1 MRIVMACLMAVAL
14 LLSGC
19 SRNASEPAPLRVLLI
34 PADGG
39 TDTGT
44 IADYRPLFAALTK
57 TTGITFDLKVAQS
70 YAAVVEAMCS
80 NAADIAFVGPV
91 TYLQASRRHCAELLG
106 VAVKSGTSVY
116 HSGFFIRRDSNLGS
130 LADLKGRRVAFGDIN
145 SASSFVYPVAMLLA
159 IGIDPARDLAAI
171 RMAGSHA
178 SSLSALIEGHVDAAA
193 LSFESYDKAVREGV
207 PGARALRVLAR
218 SDDIP
223 NPPLIMN
230 AALPATT
237 KAKLRQAL
245 DTVATQ
251 PGVRPENIRGYG
263 GGVVD
268 DYDTKF
274 ADSAF
279 AGPAAKMATV
289 NDTIKGAI
297 LQKASAR

>member
-1 MRIVMACLMAVAL
+1 MRNVTVWLVAL
-14 LLSGC
+14 GVLLTGC
-19 SRNASEPAPLRVLLI
+19 APRASEPPALRVLLI

-39 TDTGT
+39 TEGGT

-57 TTGITFDLKVAQS
+57 STGIVFDLKVAQS
-70 YAAVVEAMCS
+70 YGAVVQAMCS

-91 TYLQASRRHCAELLG
+91 IYLQASKRHCAELLG

-116 HSGFFIRRDSNLGS
+116 HAAFFVQRGATIAN

-145 SASSFVYPVAMLLA
+145 SASSFVYPIAMLMA
-159 IGIDPARDLAAI
+159 AGIDPARDLGAI

-193 LSFESYDKAVREGV
+193 MSFESYDKAVRAGM
-207 PGARALRVLAR
+207 PGARDLRVLAR

-230 AALPATT
+230 AALPAST
-237 KAKLRQAL
+237 KARLRQAL
-245 DTVATQ
+245 DMIAAQ
-251 PGVRPENIRGYG
+251 PDIAPGSILGYG

-268 DYDTKF
+268 DYDTHF
-274 ADSAF
+274 SVGAF
-279 AGPAAKMATV
+279 AGPAAKMAMV
-289 NDTIKGAI
+289 DDAAKGAI
-297 LQKASAR
+297 LQKAAAR

>member
-1 MRIVMACLMAVAL
+1 MRFVIACLVAMSML
-14 LLSGC
+14 LAACSQGASG
-19 SRNASEPAPLRVLLI
+19 PVPLRVLLI

-44 IADYRPLFAALTK
+44 IADYRPLFAAITQS
-57 TTGITFDLKVAQS
+57 TGITFDLKVAQS

-91 TYLQASRRHCAELLG
+91 TYLQASQRHCAELLG
-106 VAVKSGTSVY
+106 VSVKSGASVY
-116 HSGFFIRRDSNLGS
+116 HSGFFIRSNS
-130 LADLKGRRVAFGDIN
+130 RLAKLTDLKGRRVAFGDIN

-159 IGIDPARDLAAI
+159 VGIDPARDLGAI

-207 PGARALRVLAR
+207 PGARDLRVLAR

-230 AALPATT
+230 AALPPAT
-237 KAKLRQAL
+237 KASLRHAL
-245 DTVATQ
+245 GSVAQQ
-251 PGVRPENIRGYG
+251 PGVSRGAIRGYG

-268 DYDTKF
+268 GYNTDF
-274 ADSAF
+274 AVNAF

-289 NDTIKGAI
+289 NDEIKGAI
-297 LQKASAR
+297 LQKAAAR